1 MSNNLKFSI
10 VFEAVTAQFNGAIQT
25 ISTNFDAAASNIQG
39 KAVLM
44 GQATAQANQQISKSG
59 DGAAKSINDVAKAA
73 DGASASGGNLARQ
86 MQGTN
91 AELQRTDNITRN
103 LGASWGQLSGVLASI
118 GVGVSVKEIIA
129 LADGYQNLQAVI
141 KLAAGEGQAFVAA
154 FAGVKQV
161 ANDTFSSL
169 QTTADLFRKVTAAT
183 KELGVAQSQALD
195 ITRTVNQAVQLSGA
209 TAAGAEGAI
218 LQFSQALA
226 SGRLSGEEFNS
237 VSEQAPRLLQ
247 ILKDELQLTTGELR
261 ALAGEQKLTTDIL
274 IRALKNQ
281 ADTVDQEFSKLPLTV
296 GRATQLLKNSWQ
308 EYIGEV
314 DQANGVTKT
323 IADAVVAL
331 ANNLD
336 TLGQLLKTA
345 VTVAIAFKA
354 VDLATAMFAKAN
366 AATAA
371 ANALRLEST
380 AIVSNTVAM
389 TTNATAIA
397 ATAAATNSL
406 ATARYNETLAAAKQ
420 GNMTAQISLQQQA
433 AAMKVAEANR
443 QAAADA
449 AAATKNI
456 GGMTQSIQAAGQSAV
471 ALGARLVGALSI
483 AGLVYLAVSLL
494 KQFGDGIAALAAKV
508 TGLEK
513 ELKDSEKA
521 IADQDKKLKDLQEQ
535 HKKTAETTKMLSD
548 AQAGLSKES
557 SKLTAKF
564 DETIKSGKGVKAAL
578 DDMAGAFRFDDLS
591 GINNAI
597 SALNALQQQGKASGE
612 QVRKALQDG
621 LSGAD
626 LVAFETNARA
636 SFGALIVQLS
646 KDADK
651 LNAELVKKQKELASQ
666 LEQSRSAATAE
677 ARTAALQAA
686 TALESQISDTQAK
699 IRSLR
704 GQVEQEAAK
713 IALVHDA
720 VVNEAVRRTGIA
732 YSILSGEVGAASRS
746 AINDIDLI
754 AQNLGKLREE
764 GVNTGLALGAS
775 LLKGIQDSDSQQ
787 ALDIVKSRVIAL
799 RGELD
804 QKVVDGLLNEASRQA
819 LKLKDDLD
827 DATAGINSVRE
838 AFREFG
844 LKTREEYQA
853 VADRQK
859 AAFDEMRSSGQ
870 ATTSQLQEAFQ
881 KYAENAIAANRGV
894 ADGFVLAQASVLG
907 FEVATDDAGNSVV
920 RKMAEA
926 KAATDRLTGA
936 SYGAAGGY
944 QNLGNAA
951 EIAGNQAVQSIEEQ
965 IAATQRLRQEQAK
978 ARDAELSAQR
988 GAPVNSADNL
998 GGVGIAAYS
1007 RQNIMQRL
1015 VSELGFDQSKA
1026 MVEAQRIFQAY
1037 IDTERT
1043 KAPWQASLSNAGFVD
1058 AELLRLAQYSSGRMG
1073 GSALNGVGDGV
1084 AKTTNVNLTLGGKTV
1099 NTNIPADQEQDF
1111 LTMLGQA
1118 RNVSGG

>member
-1 MSNNLKFSI
+1 MSNNLKFSV
-10 VFEAVTAQFNGAIQT
+10 VFEAVTAEFNAAINQMK
-25 ISTNFDAAASNIQG
+25 TNFDLLAAHIQKTNGNINASLSSNGEQV
-39 KAVLM
+39 AR
-44 GQATAQANQQISKSG
+44 SG
-59 DGAAKSINDVAKAA
+59 DRVTKSIGDVAKAA
-73 DGASASGGNLARQ
+73 DGASKSSGNLSQQ

-141 KLAAGEGQAFVAA
+141 KLAAGEGKAFEAA
-154 FAGVKQV
+154 FTGVKQV

-314 DQANGVTKT
+314 DQANQITKA
-323 IADAVVAL
+323 IAEVMVSL

-336 TLGQLLKTA
+336 TVGQLLKTVVA
-345 VTVAIAFKA
+345 AAIAFKA
-354 VDLATAMFAKAN
+354 ADLATAMFAKAN

-371 ANALRLEST
+371 ANALRLQTVALAQDT
-380 AIVSNTVAM
+380 AATQANTVA
-389 TTNATAIA
+389 TNQA
-397 ATAAATNSL
+397 AVAKTQL
-406 ATARYNETLAAAKQ
+406 ATATN
-420 GNMTAQISLQQQA
+420 QA
-433 AAMKVAEANR
+433 AVASTAFAQNPLR
-443 QAAADA
+443 
-449 AAATKNI
+449 AT
-456 GGMTQSIQAAGQSAV
+456 
-471 ALGARLVGALSI
+471 I
-483 AGLVYLAVSLL
+483 AGVQSLG
-494 KQFGDGIAALAAKV
+494 QTALAAGARVLGIFGFGAAAYAAITVVQSLGQSVADLAAKA

-513 ELKDSEKA
+513 DLKDSEKA

-564 DETIKSGKGVKAAL
+564 DETIKSGKGVKDAL
-578 DDMAGAFRFDDLS
+578 DDMAGAFRFSDLS

-686 TALESQISDTQAK
+686 TALEAQISDTQAK

-732 YSILSGEVGAASRS
+732 YSILTGEVGAASRS

-819 LKLKDDLD
+819 LKLKDGLD

-844 LKTREEYQA
+844 LKTREEYQ
-853 VADRQK
+853 VIADRQK

-870 ATTSQLQEAFQ
+870 ATTSQLQDAFQ

-907 FEVATDDAGNSVV
+907 FEVATDDAGNTVV

-926 KAATDRLTGA
+926 KTATDRLTGA
-936 SYGAAGGY
+936 SYGAATSY
-944 QNLGNAA
+944 QNLGAAA

-965 IAATQRLRQEQAK
+965 IVATQRLRQEQAK
-978 ARDAELSAQR
+978 ARDEALSAQR

-1084 AKTTNVNLTLGGKTV
+1084 AKTTNVNITSGGKTV
-1099 NTNIPADQEQDF
+1099 NANVPADQEQDF
-1111 LTMLGQA
+1111 LGMLQQA
-1118 RNVSGG
+1118 RGVNGG